1 MIKLVASDMDGTL
14 LNEQGNIPSHFW
26 EIEKNLE
33 EKQILF
39 CAASGRQ
46 YFNLELLFSSIKNN
60 TIFLAEN
67 GALVIFRD
75 KVLFENSMSKK
86 DLKEWLQI
94 ASSLQNVF
102 PVFCGKNSA
111 YIEKTENETF
121 LTEVK
126 KYYHKLE
133 MVDSLEEISENM
145 LKLAICDLNGSEIN
159 SYPHYKKFN
168 AEYQV
173 VVSGGIWLDIMNQ
186 STNKGV
192 ALEKI
197 KEFFEIKYDEL
208 LVFGD
213 YLNDYEMMSCGKY
226 SFAMENAHPK
236 LKEKAN
242 YVTKSNKD
250 EGVLFTIK
258 QFLK

>member
-86 DLKEWLQI
+86 DLKEWLH
-94 ASSLQNVF
+94 
-102 PVFCGKNSA
+102 PVGIRRWNCRHFC
-111 YIEKTENETF
+111 
-121 LTEVK
+121 L
-126 KYYHKLE
+126 
-133 MVDSLEEISENM
+133 
-145 LKLAICDLNGSEIN
+145 DL
-159 SYPHYKKFN
+159 
-168 AEYQV
+168 
-173 VVSGGIWLDIMNQ
+173 
-186 STNKGV
+186 
-192 ALEKI
+192 
-197 KEFFEIKYDEL
+197 
-208 LVFGD
+208 
-213 YLNDYEMMSCGKY
+213 C
-226 SFAMENAHPK
+226 
-236 LKEKAN
+236 
-242 YVTKSNKD
+242 
-250 EGVLFTIK
+250 
-258 QFLK
+258 